1 MQVHFHLPSVGQLV
15 HLCSLESLLDAA
27 RGTVTILCH

>member
-1 MQVHFHLPSVGQLV
+1 MQVHFHLPSVGPLV